1 MNALLRS
8 MGWPVVCGI
17 LLALLIIQ
25 QFPQWI
31 GLPAHDIVLR
41 EVACL
46 KHLPGRY
53 MLADLL
59 TKNVS
64 RQVFRTLMDL
74 LAAYSRD
81 GVAFHDPA

>member
-1 MNALLRS
+1 MSVDPVAFKNTKHILRAAEF
-8 MGWPVVCGI
+8 
-17 LLALLIIQ
+17 LR
-25 QFPQWI
+25 
-31 GLPAHDIVLR
+31 DIVLR
-41 EVACL
+41 EVAYL

-74 LAAYSRD
+74 LAASSRD